1 MTAKPQKRQNDRNM
15 TEGVIWKE
23 LTAFAVPL
31 LVGNLFQQLYN
42 TVDSIVVGNYVGK
55 EALAAVGSV
64 GPIINSLI
72 GFFIGLSAGAGAG
85 DFPEL
90 RSREQ
95 RKAWPGGTHHLLY
108 DTDLLCDFYD
118 PWCRYDAVYA
128 APDEHAVRC
137 FR

>member
-42 TVDSIVVGNYVGK
+42 TVDSIVVGNYVRCRC
-55 EALAAVGSV
+55 
-64 GPIINSLI
+64 
-72 GFFIGLSAGAGAG
+72 G

-95 RKAWPGGTHHLLY
+95 GKAWPGGTHHLLY

>member
-72 GFFIGLSAGAGAG
+72 GFFIGL
-85 DFPEL
+85 PPVPV
-90 RSREQ
+90 
-95 RKAWPGGTHHLLY
+95 W
-108 DTDLLCDFYD
+108 
-118 PWCRYDAVYA
+118 
-128 APDEHAVRC
+128 
-137 FR
+137 